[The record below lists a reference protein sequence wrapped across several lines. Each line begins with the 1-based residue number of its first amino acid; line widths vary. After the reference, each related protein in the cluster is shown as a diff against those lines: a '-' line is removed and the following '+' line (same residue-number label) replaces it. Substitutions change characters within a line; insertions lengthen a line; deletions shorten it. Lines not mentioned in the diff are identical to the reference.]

1 MRRHPRVLRGLTTAC
16 LLLTFVIAGCAGP
29 SKLAQHSEQKL
40 ASGDVWQAWRLA
52 TRALDREP
60 MNPRAKSAAASAG
73 RVISDD
79 WQRRI
84 QALAQVDSVRAAEQV
99 LEFAEFRA
107 NAANYT
113 SIEVAPSWSGQEFA
127 LRRAAANAHY
137 LEGKQAMAA
146 HRPRAAFDHFHDA
159 LHFLPGYRDAGKLAD
174 GAFEQAQTR
183 VAVLPFA
190 YAGKDQSF
198 GLEVGAQWRDALS
211 AALAPPHVRFTHV
224 LGPEAVDGR
233 MTVSQL
239 AYLSRDEAVRIGRKV
254 GAQRVVRGAI
264 GPVNSETHVQFFR
277 DTIARRVVEKH
288 DDGTVTTRW
297 VEVPIEVVARVR
309 DVTVDVDY
317 EVISTDNGASIVH
330 SRSPRTTRARVVWTS
345 YVPEGDVGNYALVS
359 EALRTQNPDRA
370 RDVETRWKSVCG
382 ETTTLQQVLSARRE
396 TRGDAGY
403 DRGTLGRFAAGTAFV
418 FLQELPPAQDL
429 ALAAV
434 KNGWQPLC
442 NDLTRLDGVDDVD
455 LGVAPPS
462 ASEDDQ

>member
-1 MRRHPRVLRGLTTAC
+1 MRRHSRIFRQVSLAC
-16 LLLTFVIAGCAGP
+16 LLLAFVIAGCAGP
-29 SKLAQHSEQKL
+29 TKLAQHSEQKL
-40 ASGDVWQAWRLA
+40 ANGDIWQAWRLA

-60 MNPRAKSAAASAG
+60 MNPRAKAAAASAG

-84 QALAQVDSVRAAEQV
+84 HALAQVDSMRAAEQV

-107 NAANYT
+107 NAATYT
-113 SIEVAPSWSGQEFA
+113 TIAVGPTWSTDEYA
-127 LRRAAANAHY
+127 LRRAAANNRY

-146 HRPRAAFDHFHDA
+146 HRPRAAFDRFHEA
-159 LHFLPGYRDAGKLAD
+159 ERFVPGFRDATKLAD

-190 YAGKDQSF
+190 YAGKDASF

-211 AALAPPHVRFTHV
+211 VALAPPHTRFTHV
-224 LGPEAVDGR
+224 LGADAVDGR

-239 AYLSRDEAVRIGRKV
+239 AYLSRDEAVRIGRKC

-264 GPVNSETHVQFFR
+264 GPVSSETHIQFFR
-277 DTIARRVVEKH
+277 DTIARRIVEKG
-288 DDGTVTTRW
+288 DNGQVATRW

-345 YVPEGDVGNYALVS
+345 YTPDGDVGDYALVS
-359 EALRTQNPDRA
+359 EAVRSQNPDRA

-403 DRGTLGRFAAGTAFV
+403 DKSTLGRFAAGAAFV

-434 KNGWQPLC
+434 KNGWQPLF
-442 NDLTRLDGVDDVD
+442 NDLTRLDSVDEVD
-455 LGVAPPS
+455 LNVSPPS
-462 ASEDDQ
+462 ANGDDQ